1 MEVKEL
7 KSKGLKREFSITI
20 GVDDLKEKKIKKLQD
35 IASKAKID
43 GFRPGKVPT
52 AHIEKLYGQSVMV
65 EVIEEKVS
73 EASQSVLQDRDLRAA
88 VKPDV
93 KLESDMNDVIEK
105 NKDLVFTM
113 NCEVLPEIDIT
124 DFSKIKLDKPVSKP
138 NEKDIKDALE
148 YIAKQNKSFKEASEK
163 TKSKDGDQVTL
174 DYVGKID
181 DIAFDGG
188 TANDANL
195 VLGSKSF
202 IDNFEDQLVGLKK
215 GDKKLVKVKFPDNY
229 QSSDLAGKE
238 ATFDVEI
245 KKVSKAEESK
255 IDDDLAKSL
264 GMEDLEA
271 LKKNL
276 EDRIQQD
283 FDSAARMKL
292 KDSLLDVLEK
302 KHKFELPESMVNQ
315 EFDQMWNQLQQQLD
329 QQKKELKDLELSE
342 KEIRKNYTEISEKR
356 VCTGLLIAEIGNQN
370 NIQLEDNDINKA
382 LQMEMQRYPGQEK
395 EILDYYQK
403 NQDAIRQLTAPVFE
417 DKVIDFILEKVD
429 LKDVKVSREDLFDSG
444 VKEEPKSKKKTKSK
458 ATSGNNSKPKSKAKK
473 VSAKKDK

>member
-20 GVDDLKEKKIKKLQD
+20 GIDDIKEKKIKKLQD

-52 AHIEKLYGQSVMV
+52 SHIEKLYGQSVMV
-65 EVIEEKVS
+65 EVIEETVS

-88 VKPDV
+88 VKPEV
-93 KLESDMNDVIEK
+93 KLGLDMNEVIEK
-105 NKDLVFTM
+105 NKDLIFTM
-113 NCEVLPEIDIT
+113 NCEVLPEIEIT

-138 NEKDIKDALE
+138 TEKDIKDALE
-148 YIAKQNKSFKEASEK
+148 YLAKQNKSFKEVPEK
-163 TKSKDGDQVTL
+163 TKSKNGDQVTI
-174 DYVGKID
+174 DYIGKID

-202 IDNFEDQLVGLKK
+202 IDNFEDQLIGLKK
-215 GDKKLVKVKFPDNY
+215 GDKKLVNVKFPDNY
-229 QSSDLAGKE
+229 QSSDLAGKD

-245 KKVSKAEESK
+245 KKVSKAEDSK
-255 IDDDLAKSL
+255 VNDDLAKNL
-264 GMEDLEA
+264 GMEDLKT

-276 EDRIQQD
+276 EERIQQD

-302 KHKFELPESMVNQ
+302 KHKFKLPESMVNQ

-356 VCTGLLIAEIGNQN
+356 VCTGLLIAEIGKQN

-382 LQMEMQRYPGQEK
+382 LQIEMQKYPGQEK

-403 NQDAIRQLTAPVFE
+403 NQDAISQLTAPVFE

-444 VKEEPKSKKKTKSK
+444 LKEESKSKKKTKSK
-458 ATSGNNSKPKSKAKK
+458 TTSGNKSKPKSKVKK

>member
-20 GVDDLKEKKIKKLQD
+20 GIDDIKEKKIKKLQD

-52 AHIEKLYGQSVMV
+52 SHIEKLYGQSVMV
-65 EVIEEKVS
+65 EVIEEIVS

-88 VKPDV
+88 VKPEV
-93 KLESDMNDVIEK
+93 KLGSDMNEVIEK
-105 NKDLVFTM
+105 NKDLIFTM
-113 NCEVLPEIDIT
+113 NCEVLPEIEIT

-138 NEKDIKDALE
+138 TEKDIKDALE
-148 YIAKQNKSFKEASEK
+148 YLAKQNKSFKEVPEK
-163 TKSKDGDQVTL
+163 TKSKDGDQVTI
-174 DYVGKID
+174 DYIGKID
-181 DIAFDGG
+181 DIAFAGG

-202 IDNFEDQLVGLKK
+202 IDNFEDQLIGLKK
-215 GDKKLVKVKFPDNY
+215 GDKKLVNVKFPDNY
-229 QSSDLAGKE
+229 QSSDLAGKD

-245 KKVSKAEESK
+245 KKVSKAEDSK
-255 IDDDLAKSL
+255 VNDDLAKNL
-264 GMEDLEA
+264 GMEDLKT

-276 EDRIQQD
+276 EERIQQD

-292 KDSLLDVLEK
+292 KDSLLDILEK

-356 VCTGLLIAEIGNQN
+356 VCTGLLIAEIGKQN

-382 LQMEMQRYPGQEK
+382 LQIEMQKYPGQEK

-444 VKEEPKSKKKTKSK
+444 LKEESKSKKKTKSK
-458 ATSGNNSKPKSKAKK
+458 TTSVNKSKPKSKVKK

>member
-20 GVDDLKEKKIKKLQD
+20 GIDDIKEKKIKKLQD

-52 AHIEKLYGQSVMV
+52 SHIEKLYGQSVMV
-65 EVIEEKVS
+65 EVIEEIVS

-88 VKPDV
+88 VKPEV
-93 KLESDMNDVIEK
+93 KLGSDMNEVIEK
-105 NKDLVFTM
+105 NKDLIFTM
-113 NCEVLPEIDIT
+113 NCEVLPEIEIT

-138 NEKDIKDALE
+138 TEKDIKDALE
-148 YIAKQNKSFKEASEK
+148 YLAKQNKSFKEVPEK
-163 TKSKDGDQVTL
+163 TKSKDGDQVTI
-174 DYVGKID
+174 DYIGKID

-202 IDNFEDQLVGLKK
+202 IDNFEDQLIGLKK
-215 GDKKLVKVKFPDNY
+215 GDKKLVNVKFPDNY
-229 QSSDLAGKE
+229 QSSDLAGKD

-245 KKVSKAEESK
+245 KKVSKAEDSK
-255 IDDDLAKSL
+255 VNDDLAKNL
-264 GMEDLEA
+264 GMEDLKT

-276 EDRIQQD
+276 EERIQQD

-302 KHKFELPESMVNQ
+302 KHKFKLPESMVNQ

-356 VCTGLLIAEIGNQN
+356 VCTGLLIAEIGKQN

-382 LQMEMQRYPGQEK
+382 LQIEMQKYPGQEK

-444 VKEEPKSKKKTKSK
+444 LKEESKSKKKTKSK
-458 ATSGNNSKPKSKAKK
+458 TTSGNKSKTKSKAKK

>member
-20 GVDDLKEKKIKKLQD
+20 GIDDIKEKKIKKLQD

-52 AHIEKLYGQSVMV
+52 SHIEKLYGQSVMV
-65 EVIEEKVS
+65 EVIEKIVS

-88 VKPDV
+88 VKPEV
-93 KLESDMNDVIEK
+93 KLGSDMNEVIEK
-105 NKDLVFTM
+105 NKDLIFTM
-113 NCEVLPEIDIT
+113 NCEVLPEIEIT

-138 NEKDIKDALE
+138 TEKDIKDALE
-148 YIAKQNKSFKEASEK
+148 YLAKQNKSFKEVPEK
-163 TKSKDGDQVTL
+163 TKSKDGDQVTI
-174 DYVGKID
+174 DYIGKID
-181 DIAFDGG
+181 DIAFAGG

-202 IDNFEDQLVGLKK
+202 IDNFEDQLIGLKK
-215 GDKKLVKVKFPDNY
+215 GDKKLVNVKFPDNY
-229 QSSDLAGKE
+229 QSSDLAGKD

-245 KKVSKAEESK
+245 KKVSKAEDSK
-255 IDDDLAKSL
+255 VNDDLAKNL
-264 GMEDLEA
+264 GMEDLKT

-276 EDRIQQD
+276 EERIQQD

-302 KHKFELPESMVNQ
+302 KHKFKLPESMVNQ

-356 VCTGLLIAEIGNQN
+356 VCTGLLIAEIGKQN

-382 LQMEMQRYPGQEK
+382 LQIEMQKYPGQEK

-403 NQDAIRQLTAPVFE
+403 NQDAISQLTAPVFE

-444 VKEEPKSKKKTKSK
+444 LKEESKSKKKTKSK
-458 ATSGNNSKPKSKAKK
+458 TTSGNKSKPKSKVKK

>member
-181 DIAFDGG
+181 DITFDGG

-202 IDNFEDQLVGLKK
+202 IDNFEDQLIGLKK

>member
-113 NCEVLPEIDIT
+113 NCEVLPEIEIT

>member
-113 NCEVLPEIDIT
+113 NCEVLPEIEIT

-329 QQKKELKDLELSE
+329 QQKKELNDLELSE

>member
-20 GVDDLKEKKIKKLQD
+20 GIDDIKEKKIKKLQD

-52 AHIEKLYGQSVMV
+52 SHIEKLYGQSVMV
-65 EVIEEKVS
+65 EVIEEIVS

-88 VKPDV
+88 VKPEV
-93 KLESDMNDVIEK
+93 KLGSDMNEVIEK
-105 NKDLVFTM
+105 NKDLIFTM
-113 NCEVLPEIDIT
+113 NCEVLPEIEIT

-138 NEKDIKDALE
+138 TEKDIKDALE
-148 YIAKQNKSFKEASEK
+148 YLAKQNKSFKEVPEK
-163 TKSKDGDQVTL
+163 TKSKDGDQVTI
-174 DYVGKID
+174 DYIGKID
-181 DIAFDGG
+181 DIAFAGG

-202 IDNFEDQLVGLKK
+202 IDNFEDQLIGLKK
-215 GDKKLVKVKFPDNY
+215 GDKKLVNVKFPDNY
-229 QSSDLAGKE
+229 QSSELAGKD

-245 KKVSKAEESK
+245 KKVSKAEDSK
-255 IDDDLAKSL
+255 VNDDLAKNL
-264 GMEDLEA
+264 GMEDLKT

-276 EDRIQQD
+276 EERIQQD

-302 KHKFELPESMVNQ
+302 KHKFKLPESMVNQ

-356 VCTGLLIAEIGNQN
+356 VCTGLLIAEIGKQN
-370 NIQLEDNDINKA
+370 NIQLEDKDINKA
-382 LQMEMQRYPGQEK
+382 LQIEMQKYPGQEK

-444 VKEEPKSKKKTKSK
+444 LKEESKSKKKTKSK
-458 ATSGNNSKPKSKAKK
+458 TTSVNKSKPKSKVKK

>member
-20 GVDDLKEKKIKKLQD
+20 GIDDIKEKKIKKLQD

-52 AHIEKLYGQSVMV
+52 SHIEKLYGQSVMV
-65 EVIEEKVS
+65 EVIEEIVS
-73 EASQSVLQDRDLRAA
+73 EASQSVLKDRDLRAA
-88 VKPDV
+88 VKPEV
-93 KLESDMNDVIEK
+93 KLGSDMNEVIEK
-105 NKDLVFTM
+105 NKDLIFTM
-113 NCEVLPEIDIT
+113 NCEVLPEIEIT

-138 NEKDIKDALE
+138 TEKDIKDALE
-148 YIAKQNKSFKEASEK
+148 YLAKQNKSFKEVPEK
-163 TKSKDGDQVTL
+163 TKSKDGDQVTI
-174 DYVGKID
+174 DYIGKID
-181 DIAFDGG
+181 DIAFAGG

-202 IDNFEDQLVGLKK
+202 IDNFEDQLIGLKK
-215 GDKKLVKVKFPDNY
+215 GDKKLVNVKFPDNY
-229 QSSDLAGKE
+229 QSSDLAGKD

-245 KKVSKAEESK
+245 KKVSKAEDSK
-255 IDDDLAKSL
+255 VNDDLAKNL
-264 GMEDLEA
+264 GMEDLKT

-276 EDRIQQD
+276 EERIQQD

-302 KHKFELPESMVNQ
+302 KHKFKLPESMVNQ

-356 VCTGLLIAEIGNQN
+356 VCTGLLIAEIGKQN

-382 LQMEMQRYPGQEK
+382 LQIEMQKYPGQEK

-444 VKEEPKSKKKTKSK
+444 LKEESKSKKKTKSK
-458 ATSGNNSKPKSKAKK
+458 TTSGNKSKPKSKVKK

>member
-1 MEVKEL
+1 MEVKEI
-7 KSKGLKREFSITI
+7 KSKGLKKEFSVTI
-20 GVDDLKEKKIKKLQD
+20 GFDDLEEKKIKKLQD

-52 AHIEKLYGQSVMV
+52 THIEKLYGQSVMV
-65 EVIEEKVS
+65 EVIEERVS
-73 EASQSVLQDRDLRAA
+73 EASQSILQDRDLRAA

-93 KLESDMNDVIEK
+93 KLESDMNEVIQK
-105 NKDLVFTM
+105 NKDLVFIM
-113 NCEVLPEIDIT
+113 NCEVLPEIKIT

-138 NEKDIKDALE
+138 KEKDIKDALE
-148 YIAKQNKSFKEASEK
+148 YLAKQNKLFIEASEK
-163 TKSKDGDQVTL
+163 TKSKNGDQVTL

-181 DIAFDGG
+181 DVAFDGG

-215 GDKKLVKVKFPDNY
+215 GDKKNVKVKFPENY
-229 QSSDLAGKE
+229 QSYDLAGKD
-238 ATFDVEI
+238 AVFDIEI
-245 KKVSKAEESK
+245 KKVSKPEESK
-255 IDDDLAKSL
+255 VNDDLAKNL
-264 GMEDLEA
+264 GMKDLET

-276 EDRIQQD
+276 EERIQQD

-292 KDSLLDVLEK
+292 KDSLLDALEK
-302 KHKFELPESMVNQ
+302 KHKFELPESMVNL

-342 KEIRKNYTEISEKR
+342 KEIRKNYKEISEKR
-356 VCTGLLIAEIGNQN
+356 VCTGLLIAEIGKQN

-382 LQMEMQRYPGQEK
+382 LQMEMQKYPGQEK

-417 DKVIDFILEKVD
+417 DKVVDFILEKVD
-429 LKDVKVSREDLFDSG
+429 LKDIKVSREDLFDSG
-444 VKEEPKSKKKTKSK
+444 QKDFSKSKKKTRSK
-458 ATSGNNSKPKSKAKK
+458 TNSGNKSEPKSKSKK

>member
-20 GVDDLKEKKIKKLQD
+20 GIDDIKEKKIKKLQD

-52 AHIEKLYGQSVMV
+52 SHIEKLYGQSVMV
-65 EVIEEKVS
+65 EVIEEIVS
-73 EASQSVLQDRDLRAA
+73 EASQSVLKDRDLRAA
-88 VKPDV
+88 VKPEV
-93 KLESDMNDVIEK
+93 KLGSDMNEVIEK
-105 NKDLVFTM
+105 NKDLIFTM
-113 NCEVLPEIDIT
+113 NCEVLPEIEIT

-138 NEKDIKDALE
+138 TEKDIKDALE
-148 YIAKQNKSFKEASEK
+148 YLAKQNKSFKEVPEK
-163 TKSKDGDQVTL
+163 TKSKDGDQVTI
-174 DYVGKID
+174 DYIGKID

-202 IDNFEDQLVGLKK
+202 IDNFEDQLIGLKK
-215 GDKKLVKVKFPDNY
+215 GDKKLVNVKFPDNY
-229 QSSDLAGKE
+229 QSSDLAGKD

-245 KKVSKAEESK
+245 KKVSKAEDSK
-255 IDDDLAKSL
+255 VNDDLAKNL
-264 GMEDLEA
+264 GMEDLKT

-276 EDRIQQD
+276 EERIQQD

-302 KHKFELPESMVNQ
+302 KHKFKLPESMVNQ

-356 VCTGLLIAEIGNQN
+356 VCTGLLIAEIGKQN

-382 LQMEMQRYPGQEK
+382 LQIEMQKYPGQEK

-444 VKEEPKSKKKTKSK
+444 LKEESKSKKKTKSK
-458 ATSGNNSKPKSKAKK
+458 TASVNKSKPKSKVKK

>member
-20 GVDDLKEKKIKKLQD
+20 GIDDIKEKKIKKLQD

-52 AHIEKLYGQSVMV
+52 SHIEKLYGQSVMV
-65 EVIEEKVS
+65 EVIEETVS

-88 VKPDV
+88 VKPEV
-93 KLESDMNDVIEK
+93 KLGSDMNEVIEK
-105 NKDLVFTM
+105 NKDLIFTM
-113 NCEVLPEIDIT
+113 NCEVLPEIEIT

-138 NEKDIKDALE
+138 TEKDIKDALE
-148 YIAKQNKSFKEASEK
+148 YLAKQNKSFKEVPEK
-163 TKSKDGDQVTL
+163 TKSKNGDQVTI
-174 DYVGKID
+174 DYIGKID

-202 IDNFEDQLVGLKK
+202 IDNFEDQLIGLKK
-215 GDKKLVKVKFPDNY
+215 GDKKLVNVKFPDNY
-229 QSSDLAGKE
+229 QSSDLAGKD

-245 KKVSKAEESK
+245 KKVSKAEDSK
-255 IDDDLAKSL
+255 VNDDLAKNL
-264 GMEDLEA
+264 GMEDLKT

-276 EDRIQQD
+276 EERIQQD

-302 KHKFELPESMVNQ
+302 KHKFKLPESMVNQ

-356 VCTGLLIAEIGNQN
+356 VCTGLLIAEIGKQN

-382 LQMEMQRYPGQEK
+382 LQIEMQKYPGQEK

-444 VKEEPKSKKKTKSK
+444 LKEESKSKKKTKSK
-458 ATSGNNSKPKSKAKK
+458 TTSGNKSKPKSKVKK
-473 VSAKKDK
+473 VSAKKAK

>member
-20 GVDDLKEKKIKKLQD
+20 GIDDIKEKKIKKLQD

-52 AHIEKLYGQSVMV
+52 SHIEKLYGQSVMV
-65 EVIEEKVS
+65 EVIEEIVS
-73 EASQSVLQDRDLRAA
+73 EASQSVLKDRDLRAA
-88 VKPDV
+88 VKPEV
-93 KLESDMNDVIEK
+93 KLGSDMNEVIEK
-105 NKDLVFTM
+105 NKDLIFTM
-113 NCEVLPEIDIT
+113 NCEVLPEIEIT

-138 NEKDIKDALE
+138 TEKDIKDALE
-148 YIAKQNKSFKEASEK
+148 YLAKQNKSFKEVPEK
-163 TKSKDGDQVTL
+163 TKSKDGDQVTI
-174 DYVGKID
+174 DYIGKID
-181 DIAFDGG
+181 DIAFAGG

-202 IDNFEDQLVGLKK
+202 IDNFEDQLIGLKK
-215 GDKKLVKVKFPDNY
+215 GDKKLVNVKFPDNY
-229 QSSDLAGKE
+229 QSSDLAGKD

-245 KKVSKAEESK
+245 KKVSKAEDSK
-255 IDDDLAKSL
+255 VNDDLAKNL
-264 GMEDLEA
+264 GMEDLKT

-276 EDRIQQD
+276 EERIQQD

-302 KHKFELPESMVNQ
+302 KHKFKLPESMVNQ

-356 VCTGLLIAEIGNQN
+356 VCTGLLIAEIGKQN

-382 LQMEMQRYPGQEK
+382 LQIEMQKYPGQEK

-444 VKEEPKSKKKTKSK
+444 LKEESKSKKKTKSK
-458 ATSGNNSKPKSKAKK
+458 TASVNKSKPKSKVKK

>member
-20 GVDDLKEKKIKKLQD
+20 GIDDLKEKKIKKLQD

-52 AHIEKLYGQSVMV
+52 SHIEKLYGQSVMV

-73 EASQSVLQDRDLRAA
+73 EASQTVLRDRDLRAA
-88 VKPDV
+88 VKPEV
-93 KLESDMNDVIEK
+93 KLGSDMNEVIEK
-105 NKDLVFTM
+105 NKDLIFTM
-113 NCEVLPEIDIT
+113 NCEVLPEIEIT

-138 NEKDIKDALE
+138 TEKDIKDALE
-148 YIAKQNKSFKEASEK
+148 YLAKQNKSFKEVPEK
-163 TKSKDGDQVTL
+163 TKSKDGDQVTIN
-174 DYVGKID
+174 YIGKID

-202 IDNFEDQLVGLKK
+202 IDNFEDQLIGLKK
-215 GDKKLVKVKFPDNY
+215 GDKKLVNVKFPDNY
-229 QSSDLAGKE
+229 QSSDLAGKD

-245 KKVSKAEESK
+245 KKVSKAEDSK
-255 IDDDLAKSL
+255 VNDDLAKNL
-264 GMEDLEA
+264 GMEDLKT

-276 EDRIQQD
+276 EERIQQD

-302 KHKFELPESMVNQ
+302 KHKFKLPESMVNQ

-356 VCTGLLIAEIGNQN
+356 VCTGLLIAEIGKQN
-370 NIQLEDNDINKA
+370 NIQLEDKDINKA
-382 LQMEMQRYPGQEK
+382 LQIEMQKYPGQEK

-444 VKEEPKSKKKTKSK
+444 LKEESKSKKKTKSK
-458 ATSGNNSKPKSKAKK
+458 TTSVNKSKPKSKVKK

>member
-20 GVDDLKEKKIKKLQD
+20 GIDDIKEKKIKKLQD

-52 AHIEKLYGQSVMV
+52 SHIEKLYGQSVMV

-73 EASQSVLQDRDLRAA
+73 EASQTVLQDRDLRAA
-88 VKPDV
+88 VKPEV
-93 KLESDMNDVIEK
+93 KLDSDMNEVIEK
-105 NKDLVFTM
+105 NKDLIFTM
-113 NCEVLPEIDIT
+113 NCEVLPEIEIT

-138 NEKDIKDALE
+138 TEKDIKDALE
-148 YIAKQNKSFKEASEK
+148 YLAKQNKSFKEVPEK
-163 TKSKDGDQVTL
+163 TKSKNGDQVTI
-174 DYVGKID
+174 DYIGKID

-202 IDNFEDQLVGLKK
+202 IDNFEDQLIGLKK
-215 GDKKLVKVKFPDNY
+215 GDKKLVNVKFPDNY
-229 QSSDLAGKE
+229 QSSDLAGKD

-245 KKVSKAEESK
+245 KKVSKAEDSK
-255 IDDDLAKSL
+255 VNDDLAKNL
-264 GMEDLEA
+264 GMEDLKT

-276 EDRIQQD
+276 EERIQQD

-302 KHKFELPESMVNQ
+302 KHKFKLPESMVNQ

-356 VCTGLLIAEIGNQN
+356 VCTGLLIAEIGKQN

-382 LQMEMQRYPGQEK
+382 LQIEMQKYPGQEK

-444 VKEEPKSKKKTKSK
+444 LKEESKSKKKTKSK
-458 ATSGNNSKPKSKAKK
+458 TTSGNKSKPKSKVKK

>member
-20 GVDDLKEKKIKKLQD
+20 GIDDIKEKKIKKLQD

-52 AHIEKLYGQSVMV
+52 SHIEKLYGQSVMV
-65 EVIEEKVS
+65 EVIEEIVS

-88 VKPDV
+88 VKPEV
-93 KLESDMNDVIEK
+93 KLGSDMNEVIEK
-105 NKDLVFTM
+105 NKDLIFTM
-113 NCEVLPEIDIT
+113 NCEVLPEIEIT

-138 NEKDIKDALE
+138 TEKDIKDALE
-148 YIAKQNKSFKEASEK
+148 YLAKQNKSFKEVPEK
-163 TKSKDGDQVTL
+163 TKSKDGDQVTI
-174 DYVGKID
+174 DYIGKID

-188 TANDANL
+188 KANDANL

-202 IDNFEDQLVGLKK
+202 IDNFEDQLIGLKK
-215 GDKKLVKVKFPDNY
+215 GDKKLVNVKFPDNY
-229 QSSDLAGKE
+229 QSSELAGKD

-245 KKVSKAEESK
+245 KKVSKAEDSK
-255 IDDDLAKSL
+255 VNDDLAKNL
-264 GMEDLEA
+264 GMEDLKT

-276 EDRIQQD
+276 EERIQQD

-302 KHKFELPESMVNQ
+302 KHKFKLPESMVNQ

-356 VCTGLLIAEIGNQN
+356 VCTGLLIAEIGKQN
-370 NIQLEDNDINKA
+370 NIQLEDKDINKA
-382 LQMEMQRYPGQEK
+382 LQIEMQKYPGQEK

-444 VKEEPKSKKKTKSK
+444 LKEESKSKKKTKSK
-458 ATSGNNSKPKSKAKK
+458 TTSVNKSKPKSKVKK

>member
-20 GVDDLKEKKIKKLQD
+20 GVDDLNEKKIKKLQD

-65 EVIEEKVS
+65 EVIEEKVT
-73 EASQSVLQDRDLRAA
+73 EASQTVLHDRNLRAA

-93 KLESDMNDVIEK
+93 KLDTDMNDVIEK
-105 NKDLVFTM
+105 NKDLIFTM
-113 NCEVLPEIDIT
+113 NCEVLPEIEII

-138 NEKDIKDALE
+138 KEKDIKDALD
-148 YIAKQNKSFKEASEK
+148 YLAKQNKSFKEASEK

-188 TANDANL
+188 TAKDANL

-255 IDDDLAKSL
+255 VNDDLAKSL
-264 GMEDLEA
+264 GMENLKD

-276 EDRIQQD
+276 EERIQQD

-292 KDSLLDVLEK
+292 KDSLLDALEK

-315 EFDQMWNQLQQQLD
+315 EFDQMWNQLQQQLE

-356 VCTGLLIAEIGNQN
+356 VCTGLLIAEIGKQN

-382 LQMEMQRYPGQEK
+382 LQMEMQKYPGQEK

-444 VKEEPKSKKKTKSK
+444 MKEESKSKKKTKSK
-458 ATSGNNSKPKSKAKK
+458 VTSDNKSEPKSKAKK
-473 VSAKKDK
+473 VSAKKYK

>member
-1 MEVKEL
+1 MEVKEI
-7 KSKGLKREFSITI
+7 KSKGLKKEFSVTI
-20 GVDDLKEKKIKKLQD
+20 GFDDLEEKKIKKLQD

-52 AHIEKLYGQSVMV
+52 THIEKLYGQSVMV
-65 EVIEEKVS
+65 EVIEERVS
-73 EASQSVLQDRDLRAA
+73 EASQSILQDRDLRAA

-93 KLESDMNDVIEK
+93 KLESDMNEVIQK
-105 NKDLVFTM
+105 NKDLVFIM
-113 NCEVLPEIDIT
+113 NCEVLPEIKIT

-138 NEKDIKDALE
+138 KEKDIKDALE
-148 YIAKQNKSFKEASEK
+148 YLAKQNKLFIEASEK
-163 TKSKDGDQVTL
+163 TKSKNGDQVTL

-181 DIAFDGG
+181 DVAFDGG

-215 GDKKLVKVKFPDNY
+215 GDKKNVKVKFPENY
-229 QSSDLAGKE
+229 QSYDLAGKD
-238 ATFDVEI
+238 AVFDIEI
-245 KKVSKAEESK
+245 KKVSKPEESK
-255 IDDDLAKSL
+255 VNDDLAKNL
-264 GMEDLEA
+264 GMKDLET

-276 EDRIQQD
+276 EKRIQQD

-292 KDSLLDVLEK
+292 KDSLLDALEK
-302 KHKFELPESMVNQ
+302 KHKFELPESMVNL

-342 KEIRKNYTEISEKR
+342 KEIRKNYKEISEKR
-356 VCTGLLIAEIGNQN
+356 VCTGLLIAEIGKQN

-382 LQMEMQRYPGQEK
+382 LQMEMQKYPGQEK

-417 DKVIDFILEKVD
+417 DKVVDFILEKVD
-429 LKDVKVSREDLFDSG
+429 LKDIKVSREDLFDSG
-444 VKEEPKSKKKTKSK
+444 QKDFSKSKKKTRSK
-458 ATSGNNSKPKSKAKK
+458 TNSGNKSEPKSKSKK

>member
-7 KSKGLKREFSITI
+7 KSKDLKREFSITI
-20 GVDDLKEKKIKKLQD
+20 GIDDIKEKKIKKLQD

-52 AHIEKLYGQSVMV
+52 SHIEKLYGQSVMV
-65 EVIEEKVS
+65 EVIEEIVS

-88 VKPDV
+88 VKPEV
-93 KLESDMNDVIEK
+93 KLGSDMNEVIEK
-105 NKDLVFTM
+105 NKDLIFTM
-113 NCEVLPEIDIT
+113 NCEVLPEIEIT

-138 NEKDIKDALE
+138 TEKDIKDALE
-148 YIAKQNKSFKEASEK
+148 YLAKQNKSFKEVPEK
-163 TKSKDGDQVTL
+163 TKSKDGDQVTI
-174 DYVGKID
+174 DYIGKID
-181 DIAFDGG
+181 DIAFAGG

-202 IDNFEDQLVGLKK
+202 IDNFEDQLIGLKK
-215 GDKKLVKVKFPDNY
+215 GDKKLVNVKFPDNY
-229 QSSDLAGKE
+229 QSSELAGKD

-245 KKVSKAEESK
+245 KKVSKAEDSK
-255 IDDDLAKSL
+255 VNDDLAKNL
-264 GMEDLEA
+264 GMEDLKT

-276 EDRIQQD
+276 EERIQQD

-302 KHKFELPESMVNQ
+302 KHKFKLPESMVNQ

-356 VCTGLLIAEIGNQN
+356 VCTGLLIAEIGKQN

-382 LQMEMQRYPGQEK
+382 LQIEMQKYPGQEK

-444 VKEEPKSKKKTKSK
+444 LKEESKSKKKTKSK
-458 ATSGNNSKPKSKAKK
+458 TTSVNKSKPKSKVKK

>member
-20 GVDDLKEKKIKKLQD
+20 GIDDIKEKKIKKLQD

-52 AHIEKLYGQSVMV
+52 SHIEKLYGQSVMV
-65 EVIEEKVS
+65 EVIEAIVS

-88 VKPDV
+88 VKPEV
-93 KLESDMNDVIEK
+93 KLGSDMNEVIEK
-105 NKDLVFTM
+105 NKDLIFTM
-113 NCEVLPEIDIT
+113 NCEVLPEIEIT

-138 NEKDIKDALE
+138 TEKDIKDALE
-148 YIAKQNKSFKEASEK
+148 YLAKQNKSFKEVPEK
-163 TKSKDGDQVTL
+163 TKSKDGDQVTI
-174 DYVGKID
+174 DYIGKID

-202 IDNFEDQLVGLKK
+202 IDNFEDQLIGLKK
-215 GDKKLVKVKFPDNY
+215 GDKKLVNVKFPDNY
-229 QSSDLAGKE
+229 QSSDLAGKD

-245 KKVSKAEESK
+245 KKVSKAEDSK
-255 IDDDLAKSL
+255 VNDDLAKNL
-264 GMEDLEA
+264 GMEDLKT

-276 EDRIQQD
+276 EERIQQD

-302 KHKFELPESMVNQ
+302 KHKFKLPESMVNQ

-356 VCTGLLIAEIGNQN
+356 VCTGLLIAEIGKQN

-382 LQMEMQRYPGQEK
+382 LQIEMQKYPGQEK

-444 VKEEPKSKKKTKSK
+444 LKEESKSKKKTKSK
-458 ATSGNNSKPKSKAKK
+458 STSGNKSKPKSKAKK